1 MGAVLSGFLGEWGEK
16 KKKKWKKKIISSAP
30 DCAGGYRG
38 TDGYIFGFSS
48 HCP

>member
-1 MGAVLSGFLGEWGEK
+1 MAAVLSGFLGEWGEK
-16 KKKKWKKKIISSAP
+16 KKSGKKIIISSAP